1 MSSRALRKLQK
12 RSQAELPVTA
22 LSQDA
27 TGDIGNDSDVDSD
40 ADRRTSAPKP
50 NMFDLLVEDSTNDLD
65 IPVDESDNDEIVA
78 AVKLPHNVKPRRKKK
93 TQKQTSR
100 AQKEA
105 MNKAASNEEIDQVLR
120 ELHKEYGDIGLA
132 NDGIEA
138 AKMKSLIEHHFKI
151 DPRML
156 DADAELCR
164 IFGSKVI
171 RDEIRAKK
179 YIKTAKKTVLATG
192 RQSWPRYIGSNLCM
206 EPIGSDQTVQTNLF
220 SFSHSTTY
228 QDSQRQFV
236 QVVESHD
243 PESLANLLQFHP
255 FNVDALLQFS
265 EICKHNNEI
274 VTAAEF
280 VERAIYTFE
289 RSFHPL
295 FKILAGTCKLS
306 YDRVENRSF
315 FISIYRHIEH
325 LSRKGCWRTAF
336 EFQKLLANLEQG
348 SDSLCSMTSLDILAI
363 KAKEF
368 AWYKEFWDSCELS
381 SGLNLLPNS
390 VYSISLIHWELEK
403 ESGESHTV
411 SSQLLR
417 IAISRFPA
425 TFNALAKQ
433 LSITKQPIA
442 EHPYFSANSQFT
454 DPLES
459 TFEILGELY
468 AERAASLWKLPEIQS
483 WLESQ
488 AAKVADDARRSPL
501 PQYIKDE
508 TAFRESS
515 TLSNTPI
522 LRNLHRIIFL
532 SVQVLINERSFLDIR
547 SLIKYLPQDASSADF
562 VMYDPFPP
570 LTAEPSM
577 YAEFRQSLLSSGS
590 QDTGESYMNLIT
602 RSLTGLLAPR
612 NRPEGANAGE
622 NANND
627 DGHRQD
633 GIEELFDSERDDDDG
648 GDEGEET
655 NDEDAA
661 DDQHATHGFWGVRGI
676 LARLG
681 LISTAPAT
689 EISSN
694 NNADQHDSVEDSENS
709 DLD

>member
-1 MSSRALRKLQK
+1 
-12 RSQAELPVTA
+12 
-22 LSQDA
+22 
-27 TGDIGNDSDVDSD
+27 
-40 ADRRTSAPKP
+40 
-50 NMFDLLVEDSTNDLD
+50 
-65 IPVDESDNDEIVA
+65 
-78 AVKLPHNVKPRRKKK
+78 
-93 TQKQTSR
+93 
-100 AQKEA
+100 
-105 MNKAASNEEIDQVLR
+105 
-120 ELHKEYGDIGLA
+120 
-132 NDGIEA
+132 
-138 AKMKSLIEHHFKI
+138 
-151 DPRML
+151 
-156 DADAELCR
+156 
-164 IFGSKVI
+164 
-171 RDEIRAKK
+171 
-179 YIKTAKKTVLATG
+179 
-192 RQSWPRYIGSNLCM
+192 
-206 EPIGSDQTVQTNLF
+206 
-220 SFSHSTTY
+220 
-228 QDSQRQFV
+228 
-236 QVVESHD
+236 
-243 PESLANLLQFHP
+243 
-255 FNVDALLQFS
+255 
-265 EICKHNNEI
+265 
-274 VTAAEF
+274 
-280 VERAIYTFE
+280 
-289 RSFHPL
+289 
-295 FKILAGTCKLS
+295 
-306 YDRVENRSF
+306 
-315 FISIYRHIEH
+315 
-325 LSRKGCWRTAF
+325 
-336 EFQKLLANLEQG
+336 
-348 SDSLCSMTSLDILAI
+348 MTSLDILAI

-368 AWYKEFWDSCELS
+368 AEQTTFERSFHPLFKILAYFCELS

-532 SVQVLINERSFLDIR
+532 SDIR

-694 NNADQHDSVEDSENS
+694 NNADHHDSVEDSENS